1 MLDYQEILIYNK
13 GTLSWHFN
21 SRVRV
26 GRDWKEVVGMVIAA
40 FVLSIIS
47 LVLLIALTVIFL
59 WVGAEVTKQD
69 TIEKATREYLEQK
82 DKTHND

>member
-1 MLDYQEILIYNK
+1 MTFQLTRPRGTRLK
-13 GTLSWHFN
+13 GGS
-21 SRVRV
+21 
-26 GRDWKEVVGMVIAA
+26 KMAIAA

>member
-1 MLDYQEILIYNK
+1 MA
-13 GTLSWHFN
+13 
-21 SRVRV
+21 
-26 GRDWKEVVGMVIAA
+26 IAA